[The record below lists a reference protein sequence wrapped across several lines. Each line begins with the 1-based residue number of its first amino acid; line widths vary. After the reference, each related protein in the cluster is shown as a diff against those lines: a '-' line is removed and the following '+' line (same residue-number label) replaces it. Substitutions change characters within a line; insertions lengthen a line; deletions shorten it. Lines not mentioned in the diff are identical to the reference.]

1 MTGWEKAASTNMFPN
16 RRIALAGLLGSAATA
31 GLATRAPAQPPSP
44 VEASPAP
51 DEPPTKIDTGRDRYE
66 HMLAPVGINGQGPF
80 QFLIDTG
87 ANTSCVSRQLAD
99 RLALTAGLPTRVH
112 TMVGVRER
120 PSVIINRLDVGSRSR
135 KSVRAPALPFN
146 TEGIDG
152 ILGID
157 WLSGQ
162 RLILDFAAK
171 TLEITRSRSET
182 SVEGRVLVPARR
194 RMGQLTIVDADL
206 NGQRI
211 SAMIDS
217 GSQVTICNRP
227 LRDLVVA
234 QEVRRGESVTHEKI
248 GLETLASESFTGE
261 MLYLPFIRLGG
272 LRLGN
277 VPVAYA
283 DMHIFDIWDLNKSPA
298 VVLGMDLL
306 SQFDAVS
313 MDFGRS
319 NVRFDITESQRK
331 RL

>member
-1 MTGWEKAASTNMFPN
+1 MFPT
-16 RRIALAGLLGSAATA
+16 RRFAVTGLLGSAASA
-31 GLATRAPAQPPSP
+31 GLAPRVLAQPPP
-44 VEASPAP
+44 MVETPFAP
-51 DEPPTKIDTGRDRYE
+51 DEPPTKIDTGRDLHDY
-66 HMLAPVGINGQGPF
+66 MLAPVGINGQGPF

-87 ANTSCVSRQLAD
+87 ANASCVSHQLAD
-99 RLALTAGLPTRVH
+99 RLVLTAGRPTNVH

-120 PSVIINRLDVGSRSR
+120 PSVLIHKLDVGSRSR
-135 KSVRAPALPFN
+135 RAVSAPSLPIA

-157 WLSGQ
+157 WLGGQ
-162 RLILDFAAK
+162 RLVLDFAAR
-171 TLEITRSRSET
+171 TLEITRSKSEA
-182 SVEGRVLVPARR
+182 SIEGQVLVPARR

-206 NGQRI
+206 NGRRI

-227 LRDLVVA
+227 LRDLVAA
-234 QEVRRGESVTHEKI
+234 QEIRRGDSVTHQKI
-248 GLETLASESFTGE
+248 GLETLAGERFTGE
-261 MLYLPFIRLGG
+261 VLYLPFMRLGG

-283 DMHIFDIWDLNKSPA
+283 DMHIFNIWNLNKTPA
-298 VVLGMDLL
+298 LVLGMDLL

-319 NVRFDITESQRK
+319 NVRFDIAASKLT